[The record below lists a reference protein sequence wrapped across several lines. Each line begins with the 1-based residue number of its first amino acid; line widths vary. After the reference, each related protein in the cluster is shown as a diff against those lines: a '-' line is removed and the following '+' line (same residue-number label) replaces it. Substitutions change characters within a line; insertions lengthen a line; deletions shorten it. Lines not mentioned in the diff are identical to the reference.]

1 MNPKKL
7 AEAYRTLS
15 LGYAELADA
24 YLDDT
29 PIIREEPHQPVIIE
43 APSFDELP
51 PDEFLSHGAADPNP
65 YVPAEPKAAAGEGA
79 LAVCPKH
86 RTPYKDGKYGLF
98 CTQISDD
105 PAWSNDKGYCRIT
118 PKNAAAYLRER
129 SGVPA

>member
-29 PIIREEPHQPVIIE
+29 PTPTVAA

-51 PDEFLSHGAADPNP
+51 PDDFEQVVNP
-65 YVPAEPKAAAGEGA
+65 QTGEQGFA
-79 LAVCPKH
+79 AVCPKH
-86 RTPYKDGKYGLF
+86 RTPYKDGKYGAY
-98 CTQISDD
+98 CSQKSDD
-105 PAWSNDKGYCRIT
+105 PEWSNDRGYCRIT